1 MDGVCA
7 VKAFCNPSFSTNADD
22 LKSVHVVLTDNGK
35 PCFGHCTCT
44 VGLRKDCAHVGA
56 LWYVLCEIVAE
67 GLTELP
73 ADPAC
78 TDILCPWAEPK
89 GSHCDPKF
97 AEDININ
104 KARFGKEPP
113 KKTFKPSPSVA
124 ERKYSFTFEE
134 DKDFE
139 RKIKLKNDLL
149 IANERSSLPPAFHLI
164 TGKLPNEL
172 ESVQQ
177 SSQELSHEMQ
187 DIDLAHALEVEV
199 ETSTEIELPV
209 HTQASAVNNLG
220 QCSKAHKSSA
230 IDSIISPP
238 KQQPVSLTEIK
249 DRAERIKKKRFITKE
264 EVESVER
271 GTREQSNCQLWFD
284 HRAPR
289 ITTSKC
295 KRALVQKGTS
305 PKKALSDILQYKN
318 QVSTDLMKDGI
329 ESEPAIIEKYSK
341 ETNVEVHK
349 SGLFIS
355 KTHPFLAASPDGLIG
370 DDKLVEVK
378 KVHPKDNEGLLESL
392 VRRRICKKNGKGQ
405 LILCP
410 THSYYYQV
418 QQQLFCSGR
427 KVEDFVASDGDSMYI
442 ETVKYD
448 EAFWEKNLP
457 RLQGFF
463 YDCML
468 LEMAYPRVKYG
479 LDRLGKL
486 GITYTSLSQI

>member
-1 MDGVCA
+1 
-7 VKAFCNPSFSTNADD
+7 
-22 LKSVHVVLTDNGK
+22 
-35 PCFGHCTCT
+35 
-44 VGLRKDCAHVGA
+44 
-56 LWYVLCEIVAE
+56 
-67 GLTELP
+67 
-73 ADPAC
+73 
-78 TDILCPWAEPK
+78 
-89 GSHCDPKF
+89 
-97 AEDININ
+97 
-104 KARFGKEPP
+104 
-113 KKTFKPSPSVA
+113 
-124 ERKYSFTFEE
+124 
-134 DKDFE
+134 
-139 RKIKLKNDLL
+139 
-149 IANERSSLPPAFHLI
+149 
-164 TGKLPNEL
+164 
-172 ESVQQ
+172 
-177 SSQELSHEMQ
+177 MQ
-187 DIDLAHALEVEV
+187 DIDLSHALEVEV
-199 ETSTEIELPV
+199 ETSTKIELPV

-230 IDSIISPP
+230 IDSIISPS

-427 KVEDFVASDGDSMYI
+427 KVEDLVASDGDSMYI

-479 LDRLGKL
+479 LDRLGKS